1 MVTVS
6 STDAPAVPPD
16 RAAAVVA
23 AAAPYLEHWLEV
35 QRRRARVPAVQAA
48 VRVGGDLVLSVA
60 LGSADLAADEPLTTG
75 HRFRVASHSKT
86 FTATLVLQLLEAGA
100 LRLDDPLARWVP
112 RIAETAPALGGVTVR
127 ALLGHQGGV
136 VRDGADSDHWQL
148 AHPFPADLDGLL
160 GLASDGAVMGS
171 DEHFKYSNVAY
182 GLLGAVVEAAGGASW
197 AEQLGERITGPLGMT
212 STLPDLDEGS
222 VGTDGRA
229 AGHAT
234 GYAALLDDEVER
246 LPVPAVPTGAL
257 AAATGVS
264 STAEDLTAWMSAH
277 ARGASSVLG
286 ARSLRLAQREESRLR
301 AHDEAVR
308 RWGLGFEIDEVGGRT
323 VVGHS
328 GGFPGYVTRTWL
340 DPEAEIAVSVL
351 TSANGSPAG
360 ALAAGLLRLVDVAL
374 AGPDG
379 RVDGADPARSGAE
392 AGGDGTG
399 LERWTGRFANLW
411 GRTDVA
417 LLGGRLVLL
426 SPAVP
431 DPGEGWLELVPEG
444 DTLRSE
450 AVDGTGPV
458 GEAVQYAWAEDGSP
472 ASVRVGGMTAWPVED
487 FRARRAAMLRGQRPV
502 RPLPGEK
509 VPTCAER

>member
-1 MVTVS
+1 MS
-6 STDAPAVPPD
+6 AADPSAVPPE
-16 RAAAVVA
+16 RTAAVVR

-60 LGSADLAADEPLTTG
+60 LGSADLAAGEPLTTA

-86 FTATLVLQLLEAGA
+86 FTATLVLQLLEAGR
-100 LRLDDPLARWVP
+100 LRLDDPLERWVP
-112 RIAETAPALGGVTVR
+112 RIAESAPALGGVTVR

-136 VRDGADSDHWQL
+136 VRDGREADHWQL
-148 AHPFPADLDGLL
+148 AHPFPTDLDGLL
-160 GLASDGAVMGS
+160 GLAADGAVMGS

-182 GLLGAVVEAAGGASW
+182 GLLGAVVEAAGGAPW
-197 AEQLGERITGPLGMT
+197 AEQLRQRITGPLDLG
-212 STLPDLDEGS
+212 STLPDLADGS
-222 VGTDGRA
+222 IGADGRA

-246 LPVPAVPTGAL
+246 LPVPATPTGVL

-264 STAEDLTAWMSAH
+264 STAEDLTAWISAH
-277 ARGASSVLG
+277 ARGATSVLG
-286 ARSLRLAQREESRLR
+286 APALRLAQREESRIH

-308 RWGLGFEIDEVGGRT
+308 RWGLGFEIGEAGGRT
-323 VVGHS
+323 LVGHS

-340 DPEAEIAVSVL
+340 EPDAALAVSVL
-351 TSANGSPAG
+351 TSCNGGPAD
-360 ALAAGLLRLVDVAL
+360 ALARGLLRLVDVAL

-379 RVDGADPARSGAE
+379 RGEGADLGPA
-392 AGGDGTG
+392 AGGNGAGGAG

-417 LLGGRLVLL
+417 LLGRRLVLL
-426 SPAVP
+426 SPATP
-431 DPGEGWLELVPEG
+431 DPGEGWLELVPESP
-444 DTLRSE
+444 DALRSE

-458 GEAVQYAWAEDGSP
+458 GETVEYTWAEDGTP

-487 FRARRAAMLRGQRPV
+487 FRARRAAMLGR
-502 RPLPGEK
+502 
-509 VPTCAER
+509 